1 MTQVGRLLFALS
13 FATIGILSLGSGDFA
28 LNWQPVPAWVPWR
41 TMLAYASGLMLVAS
55 GLGLLFKRT
64 ATRAAILLSANLT
77 LWVLLLQV
85 PRVAS
90 NPGTEIVWNGLGEN
104 LTLVAAAWILIVS
117 LADPNGRIASLL
129 LADGS
134 GPRIAQSLFGVALLP
149 IGLAHLVYVP
159 QTTQFVPAWLPFRVG
174 LTYFTG
180 TAQIAAGLGLL
191 FGVLPRLA
199 ATLEASALA
208 VFGLLV
214 WAPRL
219 VAAPT
224 NRLSATALLITFA
237 VSGAAWIVAG
247 SLEDVAWTHVP
258 WARSKRGAIS
268 PPVGVLRGINA
279 SPPPARGR
287 SAFGE

>member
-1 MTQVGRLLFALS
+1 MGRLLFALS

-41 TMLAYASGLMLVAS
+41 TMLASASGLMLLAS

-64 ATRAAILLSANLT
+64 ATPAAILLSANLM
-77 LWVLLLQV
+77 LWVLFLQV

-129 LADGS
+129 LADGV
-134 GPRIAQSLFGVALLP
+134 GPRIAQSLFGIALLP

-199 ATLEASALA
+199 ATLEAGALA

-214 WAPRL
+214 WAPRV

-237 VSGAAWIVAG
+237 VSGAAWMVAG
-247 SLEDVAWTHVP
+247 SLEHVAWTHVP
-258 WARSKRGAIS
+258 WARSKRVAIS